1 MNPFFIF
8 GTLFRYF
15 AFYYTKWI
23 LLCLFGLTVII
34 SVIQSVELMRQKSV
48 NKTGAEEISVSV
60 LAMLNLPNIIEVIL
74 PFAVLIGTML
84 CFHAWNKSNEFV
96 VTRGF
101 GQSIWMSL
109 SPVLVS
115 ALAIGILF
123 VMVIN
128 PIGAVTS
135 KRYDSQMATLNGDIS
150 NNLTISES
158 GIWLRDMQDDVK
170 IIINGDA
177 LDMKTAQ
184 ISNPTIYSFVNGFE
198 LHWRVQAQSI
208 QLTQMGWEVVDGIKW
223 DNDGLKNELGTFI
236 IPTNLEAVDLTR
248 SGQSPYSISI
258 YALPHFI
265 TVLERAGLPTI
276 NHEIHFNKILAF
288 PFLLVGI
295 SMIAARITVR
305 SINRGRQM
313 KLVIKGLSIATCIFI
328 FSYLMHVMGT
338 SLTVPALV
346 AGWTPAIAVL
356 LIGSIM
362 LARLDEN

>member
-15 AFYYTKWI
+15 AVYYTRWI
-23 LLCLFGLTVII
+23 LLCLFGLTIII
-34 SVIQSVELMRQKSV
+34 SVIQSVELLRQKSV
-48 NKTGAEEISVSV
+48 TKSDVQEVSVSV
-60 LAMLNLPNIIEVIL
+60 LAILNLPNIIEVIL

-84 CFHAWNKSNEFV
+84 CFNAWNKSNEFI

-109 SPVLVS
+109 SPVLIS
-115 ALAIGILF
+115 ALCIGTFF

-135 KRYDSQMATLNGDIS
+135 KRYDSQMAALNGDAS
-150 NNLTISES
+150 NNLTISET
-158 GIWLRDMQDDVK
+158 GIWLRDMQGDVK

-177 LDMKTAQ
+177 LNMKTAQ

-198 LHWRVQAQSI
+198 LSWRVHAQSM
-208 QLTQMGWEVVDGIKW
+208 QLTQMGWEVIDGKRWNRDGINT
-223 DNDGLKNELGTFI
+223 DLGTFI
-236 IPTNLEAVDLTR
+236 IPTSLGAVDLTR
-248 SGQSPYSISI
+248 SGQSPHSISV

-265 TVLERAGLPTI
+265 NVLERAGLPTI
-276 NHEIHFNKILAF
+276 SHEIHFNKILAF
-288 PFLLVGI
+288 PLLLVGI
-295 SMIAARITVR
+295 SMIATRITVR
-305 SINRGRQM
+305 SLNRGRQM
-313 KLVIKGLSIATCIFI
+313 KLIIKGLGIATCIFI
-328 FSYLMHVMGT
+328 FTYLMHVMGT
-338 SLTVPALV
+338 SLTVPAAV
-346 AGWTPAIAVL
+346 AGWTPAITVF